1 MKKALFLLILL
12 SFCANLTGNFLVAQ
26 KGELYT
32 DYKPVYTKYKSEYII
47 DRISYTKSRM
57 IIYFRYVCANY
68 GTTVTFFG
76 NQHEEKWVL
85 LNRENMSEYV
95 AHYEIKSIRKNG
107 VVQEASLTSQNEISL
122 TGLQN
127 DVFTCEIHF
136 PRPKYKSADLLEGIN
151 MRNEQNHF
159 HALNIK
165 IKPEDSPDLGK
176 PKDMLE
182 NIARFERN
190 LTGKILSNIS
200 AIPLPPRKNKPKD
213 EEVVVVKPPVIVKP
227 PIKEVVVIK
236 PPVIVKPVI
245 KKPLV
250 VVAKPPKKECAAEI
264 I

>member
-1 MKKALFLLILL
+1 MKKALFLLVFLF
-12 SFCANLTGNFLVAQ
+12 FCANLTNLFAQ

-68 GTTVTFFG
+68 GTAVTFFG

-85 LNRENMSEYV
+85 VNRENLSEYV

-107 VVQEASLTSQNEISL
+107 VVQEASLTSQNQVTL
-122 TGLQN
+122 NGLQN

-151 MRNEQNHF
+151 MRSDPNHF

-190 LTGKILSNIS
+190 LTGKIQSNIS
-200 AIPLPPRKNKPKD
+200 AIPLPPRKIKPKD
-213 EEVVVVKPPVIVKP
+213 DEVVVVKPPVVIKPPIIIKPPVVVKP
-227 PIKEVVVIK
+227 PVVIK
-236 PPVIVKPVI
+236 P
-245 KKPLV
+245 V
-250 VVAKPPKKECAAEI
+250 VVVVKPPKKECAAEI